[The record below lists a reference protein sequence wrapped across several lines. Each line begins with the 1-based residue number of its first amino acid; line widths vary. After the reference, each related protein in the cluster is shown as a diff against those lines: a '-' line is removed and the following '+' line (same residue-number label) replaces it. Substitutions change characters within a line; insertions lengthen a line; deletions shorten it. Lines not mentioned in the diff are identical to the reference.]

1 MNLTVLRAA
10 TGPPRIRPD
19 IVVMPD
25 GETGR
30 GRIAKDPV
38 SRKYYRFDEV
48 EGFILDRLDGQHSAL
63 DIQVELATWLG
74 EEFALEE
81 VEEFVDSLRE
91 KGIVESDGPL
101 LPSRSPQLGAKVIA
115 ALEAGGFGLRGADDA
130 PPSGVALAVRRNLDE
145 ARHFDEALRCLKEGR
160 FHSALRAFEEI
171 LQANPANAR
180 AASIRALL
188 LQAGT
193 AAAMKAAVERAQPER
208 QKSWLYYQV
217 PMWNPD
223 RFLGA
228 VEPMVR
234 FLWTPA
240 FAFVYLM
247 LVAAAGWLVLAH
259 GREMWPQIPSLSGS
273 VWGVGLVVLGVALVA
288 VHECCHGLTCK
299 HYGGRVNDT
308 GFLMIFMIM
317 PAAYVDVSDAW
328 LFREKR
334 HRVLT
339 GLAGPMWDLSVV
351 ALGILM
357 WNATPPGLLRAIAVM
372 AIAVS
377 GMSLVMNL
385 NPLLKLDGYYIL
397 SDLTGIPNLKDAAS
411 DAFRNWLRR
420 VRGLS
425 QEGPLLTRKTT
436 VLLVVYGLLSA
447 LYSVL
452 IFWILGSVLFHFS
465 TSLAGAAGPVLLLA
479 LIAWFL
485 RKPLTLL
492 AGALKQRIQG
502 LTLKAAFT
510 SALAMIV
517 VGALLVLPRP
527 LRVGGSAALD
537 GSARVPV
544 RAEVAGALSELLVRE
559 GDQVQANQV
568 VARLAQSELR
578 TAFSMIQSNILQAR
592 AQLAMF
598 ERGAEPERLQQA
610 HETVRAAQTEVAHL
624 ETRTQ
629 RLARLQKEGLVSTD
643 FFEQTSK
650 DLQIR
655 RGELRT
661 AVEESRLLARGTA
674 PEKLAAARAEVAR
687 LETEAKDIERR
698 LAACELRAP
707 ISGRVV
713 TPKLTSHSGDYLG
726 VGEALLEIVD
736 TSQLVAEVQMLESE
750 IGEVR
755 AGQPVALRF
764 TAFPDRSFR
773 GTVSEISAAAVADPL
788 GRAVFRVRCSVEEG
802 GDLLKPGMTGAAK
815 IDCGKKPLV
824 ALIVR
829 RVLRMIDPSLL

>member
-1 MNLTVLRAA
+1 MNLTAPKPA
-10 TGPPRIRPD
+10 TGLPRVRPD
-19 IVVMPD
+19 VVVMPD

-63 DIQVELATWLG
+63 DIQIELATWLG

-81 VEEFVDSLRE
+81 VEEFIDSLRE
-91 KGIVESDGPL
+91 RGIAESDGPL
-101 LPSRSPQLGAKVIA
+101 LPACSPQLGAKVIA
-115 ALEAGGFGLRGADDA
+115 ALEQGGFGLRTADEA
-130 PPSGVALAVRRNLDE
+130 PPAGVALAVRRNLDE
-145 ARHFDEALRCLKEGR
+145 ARHFDLALSYLREGR

-180 AASIRALL
+180 AAAIRALL

-217 PMWNPD
+217 PLWNPD
-223 RFLGA
+223 PFFAR
-228 VEPMVR
+228 VEPLVR

-259 GREMWPQIPSLSGS
+259 GREMWPQVPSLSSGA
-273 VWGVGLVVLGVALVA
+273 WGVGLVAFGVALVA

-299 HYGGRVNDT
+299 HYGGRVNET

-334 HRVLT
+334 QRVLT
-339 GLAGPMWDLSVV
+339 GLAGPMWDLGVV
-351 ALGILM
+351 ALGILL
-357 WNATPPGLLRAIAVM
+357 WNATPPGGLRAMAVM

-411 DAFRNWLRR
+411 DAFRNWMRR
-420 VRGLS
+420 VRGVAH
-425 QEGPLLTRKTT
+425 QGTTLTRKTAL
-436 VLLVVYGLLSA
+436 LLVVYGLLSTV
-447 LYSVL
+447 YSVL

-465 TSLAGAAGPVLLLA
+465 TSLVGLAGPVLLLA
-479 LIAWFL
+479 ALAWLL
-485 RKPLTLL
+485 RKPLSLI
-492 AGALKQRIQG
+492 AGATAKRIHSM
-502 LTLKAAFT
+502 TLKGALTAAT
-510 SALAMIV
+510 LMIV
-517 VGALLVLPRP
+517 LGALLVLPRP
-527 LRVGGSAALD
+527 LRVGGPAALD

-559 GDQVQANQV
+559 GDVVKADQV
-568 VARLAQSELR
+568 VARLAQNELK
-578 TAFSMIQSNILQAR
+578 TTLSMTQSNILQAR

-610 HETVRAAQTEVAHL
+610 HETVRAAQTEVSHL
-624 ETRTQ
+624 ETRTE
-629 RLARLQKEGLVSTD
+629 RLARLQKEGLVSAD

-661 AVEESRLLARGTA
+661 ALEESRLLARGTA

-707 ISGRVV
+707 IAGRVV

-736 TSQLVAEVQMLESE
+736 TSKLVADVQMLESE

-755 AGQPVALRF
+755 TGQPAVLRF

-788 GRAVFRVRCSVEEG
+788 GRAVFRVRCNVEEG
-802 GDLLKPGMTGAAK
+802 TDMLKPGMTGAAK
-815 IDCGKKPLV
+815 IECGKKPLV